1 MASRP
6 SLASQ
11 TASPHERKPRALFGP
26 APLPATSSSLYVAH
40 RANPH
45 SGPAVRH
52 GSRRLRRFA
61 TALGIVL
68 TVIGGAAFADQRGLL
83 DRDRIATGLGFG
95 IEQVSLTGHRFTSD
109 ADLFDALD
117 LNSARSL
124 VSFDAETIRKRFERL
139 PWVQSVDISRVWP
152 DQLAIRVTERKA
164 FAIWEQG
171 DAAQLID
178 ATGRV
183 LGPVKRDAPLDLPR
197 IAGVDANAA
206 ASLLFTALDRH
217 HGIKARVAR
226 AVRLGGRRWTL
237 ELSGGG
243 RIHLPSDGEA
253 SALARLAADPQLVAM
268 VESSKLVID
277 LRSTSRIAFRPAGPT
292 TGADGGGRM

>member
-1 MASRP
+1 M
-6 SLASQ
+6 L
-11 TASPHERKPRALFGP
+11 
-26 APLPATSSSLYVAH
+26 V
-40 RANPH
+40 
-45 SGPAVRH
+45 
-52 GSRRLRRFA
+52 
-61 TALGIVL
+61 
-68 TVIGGAAFADQRGLL
+68 TVIGGAAIADQRGLL
-83 DRDRIATGLGFG
+83 DRDRIATALGFG

-117 LNSARSL
+117 LKSARSL
-124 VSFDAETIRKRFERL
+124 VSFDAEIIRKRFERL

-152 DQLAIRVTERKA
+152 GQLAIRVSERKA
-164 FAIWEQG
+164 FAVWEEG

-178 ATGRV
+178 VTGRI

-197 IAGVDANAA
+197 IAGEDANAA
-206 ASLLFTALDRH
+206 AALLFTALDRNPL
-217 HGIKARVAR
+217 IKARVVR

-268 VESSKLVID
+268 VEASELVID
-277 LRSTSRIAFRPAGPT
+277 LRSTSRIAFRTAGPA
-292 TGADGGGRM
+292 TGAAGGGM